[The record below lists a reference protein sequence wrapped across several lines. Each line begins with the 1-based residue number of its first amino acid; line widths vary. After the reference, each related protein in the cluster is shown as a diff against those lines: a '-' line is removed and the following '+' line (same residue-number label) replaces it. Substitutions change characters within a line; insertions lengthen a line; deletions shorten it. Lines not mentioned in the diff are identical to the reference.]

1 MHIVVNRFTFIAGA
15 DWSKLQE
22 AVDEFQAQVSAQR
35 PEFHGVS
42 LVREGEN
49 DAIFLVLFD
58 DLESL
63 NDISRN
69 IAAPWFAEHFKP
81 LLAGPVDRH
90 VGEIV
95 AGIMKGPS
103 A

>member
-1 MHIVVNRFTFIAGA
+1 MHIVVNRFTLAAGA
-15 DWSKLQE
+15 DWPKLE
-22 AVDEFQAQVSAQR
+22 AAVDTFQVRVSAQR
-35 PEFHGVS
+35 PEFRGVS
-42 LVREGEN
+42 LVREGGNE
-49 DAIFLVLFD
+49 AIFLVLVD

-63 NDISRN
+63 NEISRN

-81 LLAGPVDRH
+81 YLAAPVDRH

-95 AGIMKGPS
+95 AGALQRTP